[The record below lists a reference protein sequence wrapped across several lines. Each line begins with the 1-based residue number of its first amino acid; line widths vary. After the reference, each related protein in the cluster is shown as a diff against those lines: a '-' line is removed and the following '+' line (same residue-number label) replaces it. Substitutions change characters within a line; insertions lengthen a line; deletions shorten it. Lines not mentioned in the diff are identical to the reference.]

1 MNKALYLSIIFLLP
15 VLVALLL
22 VEPFQGMWLYALLV
36 AGYTAY
42 IWFQPD
48 QRMIKLIALTPL
60 LALVIVLVFLPMVVA
75 IKVNVTHAVHFL
87 AAVAVFAIPAAI
99 VVGGLH
105 FAMAYGLYQLC
116 KRWGFLP
123 NA

>member
-1 MNKALYLSIIFLLP
+1 MNKALYLMVVFLIP
-15 VLVALLL
+15 VLAMLFSIDL
-22 VEPFQGMWLYALLV
+22 FQGMWLYTLLV
-36 AGYTAY
+36 VGYAAY

-48 QRMIKLIALTPL
+48 QRMIKLIALTPV
-60 LALVIVLVFLPMVVA
+60 LALVVVLVFLPIVVA
-75 IKVNVTHAVHFL
+75 IKVNVAYAVHFL

-105 FAMAYGLYQLC
+105 FVMAYGFYQLC

-123 NA
+123 NF

>member
-1 MNKALYLSIIFLLP
+1 MNKALYLTLVFLIPVFVVLFSIDL
-15 VLVALLL
+15 
-22 VEPFQGMWLYALLV
+22 FQDMWLYALLV
-36 AGYTAY
+36 VGYAAY

-48 QRMIKLIALTPL
+48 QRMIKLIALTPV
-60 LALVIVLVFLPMVVA
+60 LALIVILVFLPIVVA
-75 IKVNVTHAVHFL
+75 IKVNVAHAVHFL